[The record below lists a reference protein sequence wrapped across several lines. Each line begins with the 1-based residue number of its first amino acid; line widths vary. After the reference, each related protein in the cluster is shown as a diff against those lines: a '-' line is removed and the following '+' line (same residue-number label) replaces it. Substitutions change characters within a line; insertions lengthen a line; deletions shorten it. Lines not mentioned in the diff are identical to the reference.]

1 MRKYD
6 HKFPV
11 IKLINLNC
19 GYVSHCVFFG
29 LAGSEN
35 GLFLFV
41 ELLQLTVVHY
51 INNRFSALV
60 IGYYF
65 YLPS

>member
-11 IKLINLNC
+11 IKFIYLNC
-19 GYVSHCVFFG
+19 GYVTHYVFLC

-35 GLFLFV
+35 VLF
-41 ELLQLTVVHY
+41 
-51 INNRFSALV
+51 R
-60 IGYYF
+60 
-65 YLPS
+65 